1 MKKPR
6 SNGLILT
13 AKNLSKRAYASI
25 HSIPRGYRGPA
36 LKALLEAAANLAAK
50 SPQWFRSAVD
60 GHLVISAP
68 RSPKGAGEPV
78 AKLTKPKPKALRG
91 NKPSRV
97 GKAKPAKARS
107 ARDAVGRG
115 VVVRTKRAGKA
126 DQASGQG
133 ADDQS
138 LVVNRGSDAHSQ
150 RDDAAN

>member
-6 SNGLILT
+6 ANGLILT

-68 RSPKGAGEPV
+68 RAPKGAGEPV
-78 AKLTKPKPKALRG
+78 AKLSKPKPKALRG
-91 NKPSRV
+91 DKRGRV
-97 GKAKPAKARS
+97 GKAQPAKARP

-126 DQASGQG
+126 DQASSQG
-133 ADDQS
+133 AEDQS
-138 LVVNRGSDAHSQ
+138 AEASQ
-150 RDDAAN
+150 SAETSEET